1 MWQQVEQSLHS
12 SMGLVVNRIA
22 TMLPGIL
29 AFIVA
34 FLFFLLIGWL
44 VAMLVRRI
52 LMAMHFDE
60 RMRGGASA
68 IAEWSPRATP
78 SLLVGRV
85 VFWCFVFAGVV
96 VGVSALGTS
105 EHIVSGWM
113 LGYVPRLAGA
123 AILLLAG
130 NVLARFVARSVLIT
144 GVNLNLS
151 YARLLSMGVRW
162 MILVLTGAMVLDHLA
177 LGGEIVEL
185 GFGILFGGIVFA
197 LALAVGLGSRD
208 LVSRSLEREA
218 ARPVEVAQPEKIHHF
233 LEGSSLSLPATGYRL
248 LLLVFQHQGN
258 TARIAAGSPH
268 LNLPLAPLDHA
279 GKFLAPL
286 HQNDAGRSDQFIE
299 AEGIQLALVLDP
311 VQVQVIEHH
320 RFLVPVHRARAFVF
334 VDQREGGAGHFI
346 GIGRVQRL
354 RDALHQ
360 RRLAGAEV
368 AAQDHKFR
376 RRQQLRNTVPDSD
389 RFLAAVAFE
398 LMDFQV
404 RRLRHL
410 GLAAEEGIPSNQTYP
425 ASSQE
430 RK

>member
-12 SMGLVVNRIA
+12 SMGLVVNKIA
-22 TMLPGIL
+22 TLLPGIL

-34 FLFFLLIGWL
+34 FLFYLLIGWL
-44 VAMLVRRI
+44 VALLVRRI
-52 LMAMHFDE
+52 LTAMHFDE

-113 LGYVPRLAGA
+113 LGYVPRLVGA

-177 LGGEIVEL
+177 LGGAIVEL

-218 ARPVEVAQPEKIHHF
+218 SRPVEVAQPEKIHHF
-233 LEGSSLSLPATGYRL
+233 
-248 LLLVFQHQGN
+248 
-258 TARIAAGSPH
+258 
-268 LNLPLAPLDHA
+268 
-279 GKFLAPL
+279 
-286 HQNDAGRSDQFIE
+286 
-299 AEGIQLALVLDP
+299 
-311 VQVQVIEHH
+311 
-320 RFLVPVHRARAFVF
+320 
-334 VDQREGGAGHFI
+334 
-346 GIGRVQRL
+346 
-354 RDALHQ
+354 
-360 RRLAGAEV
+360 
-368 AAQDHKFR
+368 
-376 RRQQLRNTVPDSD
+376 
-389 RFLAAVAFE
+389 
-398 LMDFQV
+398 
-404 RRLRHL
+404 
-410 GLAAEEGIPSNQTYP
+410 
-425 ASSQE
+425 
-430 RK
+430 